1 MKGFSRYSGI
11 EFRPRSL
18 SDLIARVLIELT
30 RFGAFS
36 VDCRSNGLFVRQT
49 FLPIFSILIL
59 CRSYPNAARWVE
71 TFLCVVG
78 YPDDVEAIS
87 SLVTRS
93 LELRFSFP
101 LCLEVSLH
109 FGFSGLTLLTSGS
122 MDPSSFTLTLSLTG
136 LAPNPVSKLSCH
148 IRPGLPHKE
157 RLHALKVRGKRC
169 REDSEARI
177 LPSRRKAK

>member
-49 FLPIFSILIL
+49 FLPIFSILTL
-59 CRSYPNAARWVE
+59 CRSCPNGARWVE

-157 RLHALKVRGKRC
+157 RLHVLKVRGKRC

-177 LPSRRKAK
+177 LPSQRKAK